1 MAFIAIDLVLQQCR
15 LIPPAIKPFFSIEL
29 KYAACPVRI
38 VSRVIPAVHPGSLE
52 LIDTT
57 LHYPLIFC
65 TSPVSADYIKYVLR
79 PVVEIDVFK
88 GIIPERNYGA
98 KGVYVCYNVNPL
110 KQLHI

>member
-1 MAFIAIDLVLQQCR
+1 MILPPRSFVIANNIYSGGPALFLLRCHFYANRGLFLDHPDKELQPMAFIAIDLVLQQCR
-15 LIPPAIKPFFSIEL
+15 LIPPAIKPFFSI
-29 KYAACPVRI
+29 
-38 VSRVIPAVHPGSLE
+38 
-52 LIDTT
+52 D
-57 LHYPLIFC
+57 
-65 TSPVSADYIKYVLR
+65 IKYVLR